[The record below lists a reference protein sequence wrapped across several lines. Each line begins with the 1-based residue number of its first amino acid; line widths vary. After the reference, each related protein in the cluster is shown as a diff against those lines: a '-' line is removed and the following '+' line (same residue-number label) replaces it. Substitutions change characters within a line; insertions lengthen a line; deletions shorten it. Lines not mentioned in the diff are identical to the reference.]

1 MKQIGWD
8 LKNGVIW
15 PIHPVKGVKAIKHVK
30 SIYFDISITKSII
43 INHFA
48 YVTVLPPGGDG
59 AKEVIAF
66 KRENMIHICQNLAI
80 LFYEWKIRK
89 IFSGKAYVV

>member
-15 PIHPVKGVKAIKHVK
+15 PTHPVKGVKEIKHVK
-30 SIYFDISITKSII
+30 SIYFDIFITKSII
-43 INHFA
+43 INHFGYA
-48 YVTVLPPGGDG
+48 TILPPGGDG

-66 KRENMIHICQNLAI
+66 KSG
-80 LFYEWKIRK
+80 WK
-89 IFSGKAYVV
+89 A